1 MKDNKI
7 KRDIMNK
14 NNTCK
19 TCLHWKN
26 KQAELDYS
34 TFDGICTCPKWR
46 FETTNEDDVC
56 VLDRLN
62 RSDRYK
68 GDQRFETLTI
78 PGVGRISSR
87 YCLVTAHEFGCIHHV
102 TDKQ

>member
-1 MKDNKI
+1 MTKS
-7 KRDIMNK
+7 
-14 NNTCK
+14 NTCK
-19 TCLHWKN
+19 TCQYWNN

-34 TFDGICTCPKWR
+34 TYDGICTCPKWR
-46 FETTNEDDVC
+46 FETTNEADVC

-78 PGVGRISSR
+78 PGVGRINSR
-87 YCLVTAHEFGCIHHV
+87 YCLVTAHEFGCIHHT
-102 TDKQ
+102 TDK